1 MNFLFEGQPGRP
13 PKRRGRIA
21 HSCDACFTRKIKC
34 NAASPRCDWC
44 SHQNLP
50 CTFDRNKQKNLTN
63 PPERKIHP
71 SPSPAQPYQPYAPT
85 FTQDLHFAG
94 RHLGNICTF
103 DGVPFFSA
111 SGREWIAA
119 CTGDQFRF
127 HQPAT
132 ESTLAQQPPT
142 PVASAAELPLPDLQ
156 FLCSELRHYQASA
169 FALFFPVID
178 ACLFESTIKAAYS
191 REYSAAS
198 PGVNSARAC
207 IFAFLALTSLTVHGP
222 KGYPLRYSDQYFE
235 AAQRLLPAVLGEP
248 VSVDGLQTVLLL
260 CLCCQGLAGNLYLVD
275 HFLSTAARFIYY
287 LKGNTSPHTATA
299 PASPIDHHIRE
310 LFWVIY
316 VCDKGLTMVTGLPPR
331 LEDSHCDLTLS
342 PNTQPPQICG
352 DPCPGSYL
360 HTYARLAVLQS
371 RIYRDLYS
379 PSALGQSDADLL
391 RTIRDC
397 DHALEAW
404 KATLPPVNQPSLAAG
419 RRTPPHRDMRF
430 SIFHVQYHH
439 CMVLIHQPSSRC
451 AAWTR
456 NQDTRG
462 TSSSLAISVAAS
474 RALLEEFLE
483 SRLELGPEN
492 LLFSLS
498 YFIQAAI
505 VLFCH
510 VLSQPLHA
518 DSQAVLGLMGRI
530 AELIHRSAYQQHPRC
545 YIMRIETARGNIL
558 ELRRLAECA
567 IVKARGEVST
577 T

>member
-1 MNFLFEGQPGRP
+1 MFFEGQPGRPP

-50 CTFDRNKQKNLTN
+50 CTFDRNKQSPVN
-63 PPERKIHP
+63 PPEREIHP
-71 SPSPAQPYQPYAPT
+71 TPSTAQPYQPYAPT

-119 CTGDQFRF
+119 CTGDEFRF
-127 HQPAT
+127 RQPSP
-132 ESTLAQQPPT
+132 ESTLVQ
-142 PVASAAELPLPDLQ
+142 VASAAELPLPDLG
-156 FLCSELRHYQASA
+156 FLFDELRHYQSSS
-169 FALFFPVID
+169 FALFFPVIN
-178 ACLFESTIKAAYS
+178 ASLFESTIKAAYS

-198 PGVNSARAC
+198 PGMNSARAC
-207 IFAFLALTSLTVHGP
+207 IFALLALTSLTVHGP

-235 AAQRLLPAVLGEP
+235 AAQRLLPAVFGEP

-260 CLCCQGLAGNLYLVD
+260 VRLAGNLYLVD
-275 HFLSTAARFIYY
+275 HFLSAAARFIYY
-287 LKGNTSPHTATA
+287 LKGNVSPHSTTDR
-299 PASPIDHHIRE
+299 PLLIDQHIRE
-310 LFWVIY
+310 LFWIIY

-331 LEDSHCDLTLS
+331 LEDSHCDLTLA
-342 PNTQPPQICG
+342 PDTQPPHIRG
-352 DPCPGSYL
+352 NPSPGTYL
-360 HTYARLAVLQS
+360 HTYARLATLQS

-379 PSALGQSDADLL
+379 PSALRQSDADLL
-391 RTIRDC
+391 RTIRDL
-397 DHALEAW
+397 DHELEAW
-404 KATLPPVNQPSLAAG
+404 KTTLPPVNQPSFAAG

-439 CMVLIHQPSSRC
+439 CMVLIHQTSSRC
-451 AAWTR
+451 AAWIR

-498 YFIQAAI
+498 YFIQAVI

-510 VLSQPLHA
+510 VLSQPLEG
-518 DSQAVLGLMGRI
+518 DNQEVLRLMGRI
-530 AELIHRSAYQQHPRC
+530 AELIQRSAYQQHPRC
-545 YIMRIETARGNIL
+545 YTMRIETARGIIL

-567 IVKARGEVST
+567 IVKARGGCEYQAT
-577 T
+577 